1 MLQTLPDQPPEPQRD
16 GDAIKARAGLRFS
29 LRSRVVIP
37 RISVPPKV
45 KAALLRL
52 YRRTEQAELDLIAAG
67 VAFYGFLAIFPAVA
81 AVIAIW
87 GALSDPSVIRN
98 EIRLL
103 EEVMPPDAFALIM
116 GQVDALLAV
125 SKRGIGWATVL
136 STLFALWSARA
147 GVAALMRGL
156 NAVHGL
162 PNRTGHWHQ
171 LRAMVM
177 MLWLVALVLG
187 AMLLSI
193 IVPLLAQAIPAFAR
207 KITTLQ
213 QINQMMGLAMAV
225 LAVGLAY
232 RFGPNHLRKPPLFT
246 WGLVVAIVLWGAS
259 ARGFMLYLENFPA
272 YNRIYGSIGAVAAL
286 LMSLYVSAYALLL
299 GAAVDA
305 ERARNRRQ

>member
-1 MLQTLPDQPPEPQRD
+1 MVTRRLT
-16 GDAIKARAGLRFS
+16 
-29 LRSRVVIP
+29 
-37 RISVPPKV
+37 VPPRW
-45 KAALLRL
+45 KAAALRL

-87 GALSDPSVIRN
+87 GALSDPSVIRT
-98 EIRLL
+98 EIALL
-103 EEVMPPDAFALIM
+103 REILPPDAFTLILD
-116 GQVDALLAV
+116 QVNALLSV
-125 SKRGIGWATVL
+125 SQRGIGWATLL
-136 STLFALWSARA
+136 STIFALWSARA

-177 MLWLVALVLG
+177 MLSLVGLILG

-193 IVPLLAQAIPAFAR
+193 VLPLLAQALPAIAR
-207 KITTLQ
+207 DYTTLQ
-213 QINQMMGLAMAV
+213 QVNQTMGLAMAV

-232 RFGPNHLRKPPLFT
+232 RFGPNHLKKPPLFT
-246 WGLVVAIVLWGAS
+246 WGLLVAIVLWGGA
-259 ARGFMLYLENFPA
+259 ARLFMLYLENFPA

-305 ERARNRRQ
+305 ERARSRRQ